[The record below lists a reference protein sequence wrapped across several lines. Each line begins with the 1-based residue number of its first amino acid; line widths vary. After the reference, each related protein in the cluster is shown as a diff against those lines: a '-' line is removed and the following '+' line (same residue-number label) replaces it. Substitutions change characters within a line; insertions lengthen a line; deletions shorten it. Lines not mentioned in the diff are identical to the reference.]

1 MNFDKERERGS
12 SVFTRTP
19 FEEESCSRKPLC
31 EHSNLSIVEI
41 ARYRSRSNNSN
52 YKTIS
57 IEFSN
62 KLRIRS
68 GKSFSPVSA
77 DCTVNQTSETTQ
89 LSFNRSVKFAG
100 ETARATKIQAPIFF
114 SFSFL
119 FFKSDVVKE
128 RFTRG
133 PFTSCHWRTSVL
145 PKSSFSPSCC
155 KVYFSFTDGKLRWTR
170 TKDDRSRA
178 YFSYVRELLIYS
190 RTSTFFAPNIF
201 FDLPKT
207 NRNERYIIRL
217 TL

>member
-1 MNFDKERERGS
+1 MHGKPNEGNNTTELQPERKIRRG
-12 SVFTRTP
+12 
-19 FEEESCSRKPLC
+19 
-31 EHSNLSIVEI
+31 NG
-41 ARYRSRSNNSN
+41 A
-52 YKTIS
+52 
-57 IEFSN
+57 SN
-62 KLRIRS
+62 KNS
-68 GKSFSPVSA
+68 S
-77 DCTVNQTSETTQ
+77 TH
-89 LSFNRSVKFAG
+89 
-100 ETARATKIQAPIFF
+100 FF

-178 YFSYVRELLIYS
+178 YFSYVREMLIYS

-201 FDLPKT
+201 FDLQS
-207 NRNERYIIRL
+207 NENKSKRTICNPINSVSRKFL
-217 TL
+217 PGL

>member
-1 MNFDKERERGS
+1 MNFDRERERKRKQ

-100 ETARATKIQAPIFF
+100 ETTRATKIQAPIFF
-114 SFSFL
+114 FSSFPSFSFF

-128 RFTRG
+128 SFTRLHR
-133 PFTSCHWRTSVL
+133 PHWRTSVL
-145 PKSSFSPSCC
+145 PKSILF
-155 KVYFSFTDGKLRWTR
+155 FTKLPQSLFFFHGWKTR
-170 TKDDRSRA
+170 LDSDKR
-178 YFSYVRELLIYS
+178 
-190 RTSTFFAPNIF
+190 
-201 FDLPKT
+201 
-207 NRNERYIIRL
+207 
-217 TL
+217 

>member
-1 MNFDKERERGS
+1 MVKMVKVWSKIYKYLELRLEFIFSIKVSWISIKKERERERGS

-114 SFSFL
+114 PFL
-119 FFKSDVVKE
+119 FFFSRV
-128 RFTRG
+128 
-133 PFTSCHWRTSVL
+133 TS
-145 PKSSFSPSCC
+145 
-155 KVYFSFTDGKLRWTR
+155 
-170 TKDDRSRA
+170 
-178 YFSYVRELLIYS
+178 
-190 RTSTFFAPNIF
+190 
-201 FDLPKT
+201 
-207 NRNERYIIRL
+207 
-217 TL
+217 

>member
-1 MNFDKERERGS
+1 MSFSLRNKDMVKVWSKIYKYLELEFIFSVKVSWISIERERERERKRKQ

-100 ETARATKIQAPIFF
+100 ETTRATKIQAPIFF
-114 SFSFL
+114 FLLFLPFL
-119 FFKSDVVKE
+119 FFFSRV
-128 RFTRG
+128 
-133 PFTSCHWRTSVL
+133 TS
-145 PKSSFSPSCC
+145 
-155 KVYFSFTDGKLRWTR
+155 
-170 TKDDRSRA
+170 
-178 YFSYVRELLIYS
+178 
-190 RTSTFFAPNIF
+190 
-201 FDLPKT
+201 
-207 NRNERYIIRL
+207 
-217 TL
+217 